1 MTNNRDGAAIQTM
14 FDRIS
19 PRYDLLNRILSFG
32 VDLRWRSQAVAL
44 LGDLHGKTVLDLCCG
59 PGDFV
64 AILQKRYKREITI
77 IGADFARRMLG
88 IAQKRFLPDGGSPL
102 QGSSPLHRGSPP
114 LFCQA
119 DALSLPLADSSVDA
133 VTIGFGIRNI
143 ADKPAA
149 LREIIRVLRPGG
161 RLAIVEPALPG
172 NRLLRFVF
180 TFYFKNIMPLI
191 GGIISGDQAAYKYLH
206 DSVATFPR
214 PDEFVAMIQAAG
226 FADAKAI
233 PQTFS
238 SAMIYYGEK

>member
-1 MTNNRDGAAIQTM
+1 MTDNRNGAAIQSM

-32 VDLRWRSQAVAL
+32 VDLRWRKQAVTL
-44 LGDLHGKTVLDLCCG
+44 LGDLKGKTVLDLCCG
-59 PGDFV
+59 SGDFV
-64 AILQKRYKREITI
+64 AILQKRYKGDVRI

-88 IAQKRFLPDGGSPL
+88 IAARRFQLMTEAPL
-102 QGSSPLHRGSPP
+102 

-119 DALSLPLADSSVDA
+119 DALALPLSENSVDA

-161 RLAIVEPALPG
+161 RLAIVEPALPE
-172 NRLLRFVF
+172 NRLLRFIF

-191 GGIISGDQAAYKYLH
+191 GGIISGDRAAYKYLH

-214 PDEFVAMIQAAG
+214 PDEFVAMMQAAG

-233 PQTFS
+233 PQTFG
-238 SAMIYYGEK
+238 SAMIYIGQSK